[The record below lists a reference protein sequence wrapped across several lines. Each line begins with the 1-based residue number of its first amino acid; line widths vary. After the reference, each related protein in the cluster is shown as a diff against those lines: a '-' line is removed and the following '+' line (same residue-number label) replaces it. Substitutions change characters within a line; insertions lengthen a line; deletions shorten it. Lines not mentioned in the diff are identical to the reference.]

1 MLETPSSS
9 WISVRSLG
17 TLAPG
22 VLSFPVDRPDVN
34 EGGRVGNSSIRTM
47 RPDGSGDT
55 RLPGAAHTGII
66 EWTPD
71 GSAFA
76 GSTTRGP
83 DDQIF
88 LADPA
93 TGERTTVI
101 LVTDIPEAHF
111 VRSLA
116 FSPDGGALVVCVSVE
131 PGEAT
136 TRLYTMGLRGEDLTM
151 VSDRPDCYADWS

>member
-1 MLETPSSS
+1 M
-9 WISVRSLG
+9 
-17 TLAPG
+17 
-22 VLSFPVDRPDVN
+22 
-34 EGGRVGNSSIRTM
+34 
-47 RPDGSGDT
+47 
-55 RLPGAAHTGII
+55 GAA
-66 EWTPD
+66 TPACPVPRIRASSN
-71 GSAFA
+71 GRPTVRLA

-131 PGEAT
+131 PVEAS
-136 TRLYTMGLRGEDLTM
+136 TRLYTIGLEGEDLT
-151 VSDRPDCYADWS
+151 R